1 MKIGKYKLTAIETGT
16 FALDGGAMF
25 GIIPKTLWERTNP
38 ADEKNRITLGGRCL
52 LLQSENRNI
61 LIDTGIG
68 NGWDEKF
75 SKIYNLDFTNS
86 FLMKSLN
93 NCGIQRDNI
102 TDVILTHLH
111 FDHTG
116 GAVVFNNGKPEP
128 AFPNAKYY
136 IQQKHFEWAKNPSFK
151 DSGSFITNRFLPLAE
166 EGVLKLTDENFKL
179 DDEIS
184 FVVSNGH
191 TFSQQLVKISD
202 GNNTLLYCGDLF
214 PTSSHIPIP
223 YVMGYDLQPVKTI
236 EEKLAILP
244 KAVDEDWLLFFE
256 HDPYFTAGKIMKTDK
271 GFKIGERTN
280 VLQ

>member
-1 MKIGKYKLTAIETGT
+1 MQIGKYKLTAIETGT

-25 GIIPKTLWERTNP
+25 GIIPKALWERSNP

-52 LLQSENRNI
+52 LLQSEKRNI

-75 SKIYNLDFTNS
+75 SKIYSLDFSNS
-86 FLMKSLN
+86 FLAKSLKN
-93 NCGIQRDNI
+93 AGLKREDI

-116 GAVVFNNGKPEP
+116 GAVLFNNGKPEP
-128 AFPNAKYY
+128 AFPKAQYY
-136 IQQKHFEWAKNPSFK
+136 IQQKHFDWAKNPSFK

-166 EGVLKLTDENFKL
+166 EGVLKFTDEDFKL

-184 FVVSNGH
+184 FIVSNGH

-214 PTSSHIPIP
+214 PTSSHIPLP

-236 EEKLAILP
+236 EEKLSILP

-256 HDPYFTAGKIMKTDK
+256 HDPFFAAGKVMKTEK
-271 GFKIGERTN
+271 GFKVGERVN
-280 VLQ
+280 AL

>member
-1 MKIGKYKLTAIETGT
+1 MKIGKYKLSTIETGT

-25 GIIPKTLWERTNP
+25 GIIPKTLWERSNP

-52 LLQSENRNI
+52 LLQSKNRNI
-61 LIDTGIG
+61 LVDTGIG

-75 SKIYNLDFTNS
+75 SKIYNLDFSNS
-86 FLMKSLN
+86 FLMKSLSD
-93 NCGIQRDNI
+93 CGIQREDI

-128 AFPNAKYY
+128 AFPNANYY

-151 DSGSFITNRFLPLAE
+151 DSGSFITNRFLPLAK
-166 EGVLKLTDENFKL
+166 EGVLQLIDENFKL

-191 TFSQQLVKISD
+191 TFSQQLVKITD
-202 GNNTLLYCGDLF
+202 GTKTLLYCGDLF

-244 KAVDEDWLLFFE
+244 KAVEEDWLLFFE
-256 HDPYFTAGKIMKTDK
+256 HDPYFTAGKVVKTDK
-271 GFKIGERTN
+271 GFKMGEI
-280 VLQ
+280 LDSL

>member
-1 MKIGKYKLTAIETGT
+1 MQIGKYKLTAIETGT

-25 GIIPKTLWERTNP
+25 GIIPKALWERSNP

-52 LLQSENRNI
+52 LLQSEKRNV

-75 SKIYNLDFTNS
+75 SKIYNLDFSNS
-86 FLMKSLN
+86 FLAKSLKKA
-93 NCGIQRDNI
+93 GLERENI

-116 GAVVFNNGKPEP
+116 GAVVFNNGKPQP

-136 IQQKHFEWAKNPSFK
+136 IQQKHFDWAKNPSIK
-151 DSGSFITNRFLPLAE
+151 DKGSFITNRFLPLAE
-166 EGVLKLTDENFKL
+166 EGVLTFTDENFQL

-214 PTSSHIPIP
+214 PTSSHIPLP

-236 EEKLAILP
+236 EEKLSILP

-256 HDPYFTAGKIMKTDK
+256 HDPFFAAGKVAKKEK
-271 GFKIGERTN
+271 GFFVSEKMKDL
-280 VLQ
+280 V

>member
-1 MKIGKYKLTAIETGT
+1 MQIGKYKLTAIETGT

-25 GIIPKTLWERTNP
+25 GIIPKALWERSNP

-52 LLQSENRNI
+52 LLQSEKRNI

-75 SKIYNLDFTNS
+75 SKIYSLDFSNS
-86 FLMKSLN
+86 FLAQSLKKR
-93 NCGIQRDNI
+93 GLEREDI

-116 GAVVFNNGKPEP
+116 GAVLFNNGKPEP
-128 AFPNAKYY
+128 AFPNAEYY
-136 IQQKHFEWAKNPSFK
+136 IQQKHFDWAKNPSFK

-166 EGVLKLTDENFKL
+166 EGVLKFTDEDYKL

-184 FVVSNGH
+184 IIVSNGH

-214 PTSSHIPIP
+214 PTSSHIPLP

-236 EEKLAILP
+236 EEKLSILP

-256 HDPYFTAGKIMKTDK
+256 HDPF
-271 GFKIGERTN
+271 
-280 VLQ
+280 LQQEK

>member
-1 MKIGKYKLTAIETGT
+1 MQIGKYKLSAIETGT

-25 GIIPKTLWERTNP
+25 GIIPKTLWERSNP

-52 LLQSENRNI
+52 LLQSEKRNI

-75 SKIYNLDFTNS
+75 SKIYSLDFSNS
-86 FLMKSLN
+86 FLAKSLKN
-93 NCGIQRDNI
+93 AGLEREDI

-128 AFPNAKYY
+128 AFPNANYY

-166 EGVLKLTDENFKL
+166 EGVLKFTDENFKL

-191 TFSQQLVKISD
+191 TFSQQLVKITD

-236 EEKLAILP
+236 EEKLSILP
-244 KAVDEDWLLFFE
+244 KAVEEDWLLFFE
-256 HDPYFTAGKIMKTDK
+256 HDPYITAGKVVKTDK
-271 GFKIGERTN
+271 GFKMGGKVN
-280 VLQ
+280 SV